1 MLDSE
6 STEEVKEDWVSRLF
20 KAAEEE
26 DSEPASPPSDK
37 KKKKK
42 KAPKAKAKA
51 RATKGNEVGLR
62 MQDFFT

>member
-26 DSEPASPPSDK
+26 DCEPASPQSEK
-37 KKKKK
+37 KKPKNKNNK
-42 KAPKAKAKA
+42 GAKAKAKA
-51 RATKGNEVGLR
+51 RAAAGKVGL
-62 MQDFFT
+62 